1 MSTIGFC
8 LITNVEGHDEDS
20 LLAAIKAYH
29 NLPLDVKLS
38 MSPKH
43 INPENEHLY

>member
-20 LLAAIKAYH
+20 LLEAIKGYH
-29 NLPLDVKLS
+29 NLPLEVKIS
-38 MSPKH
+38 MAPKH
-43 INPENEHLY
+43 INSKNINIY